1 MSNLIVKSNAFVGA
15 SYGLGTVEHRLI
27 LLAIL
32 KARETDS
39 ISEAIGKT
47 LTIHASDYMAH
58 FGSSLNAYNSACS
71 VMASDDDWQD
81 AGTLQEMQ
89 TVVLLADLLKV
100 VLDAKSSLDLHNA
113 LEAEEKTKK

>member
-1 MSNLIVKSNAFVGA
+1 MKHETYTRS
-15 SYGLGTVEHRLI
+15 
-27 LLAIL
+27 IL
-32 KARETDS
+32 KNMEFQPKKNANKAELERYVHSALDEIAFG
-39 ISEAIGKT
+39 IS
-47 LTIHASDYMAH
+47 
-58 FGSSLNAYNSACS
+58 GSSLNAYNSACS
-71 VMASDDDWQD
+71 VMAGNDDWQD